1 MLEYSAA
8 FRIGKAGG
16 LSELARTIPMIFG
29 DLNQSPPNVT
39 SGHCIEVSL
48 LA

>member
-8 FRIGKAGG
+8 FRIGKVGG
-16 LSELARTIPMIFG
+16 LSEFARTIPIIFG
-29 DLNQSPPNVT
+29 DLNRSPPNVT
-39 SGHCIEVSL
+39 SGHCIKVSL